1 MGSAG
6 GVWSIMSLLLLL
18 DCTTLGISA
27 LRAEKHSLRIPYQA
41 FNGHS
46 RSLTM
51 APEQIHTKF
60 VRLLNQQYLQI
71 SVAVL
76 PTTASWGN
84 FTGFWKTPTGRVGR
98 MLLESQFH
106 LPYSL
111 QVHMSFH
118 PRFGLA
124 VAWGVRS
131 QRRQDDEDVKDTLLN
146 RSTGKAL
153 GKGVLTRYIYLVS
166 ENGSLGVCIVWW
178 FHPSGSIEC
187 VCVCVKM
194 PRMIIRYYNIL

>member
-1 MGSAG
+1 MGK
-6 GVWSIMSLLLLL
+6 LH
-18 DCTTLGISA
+18 
-27 LRAEKHSLRIPYQA
+27 RFFQ
-41 FNGHS
+41 
-46 RSLTM
+46 
-51 APEQIHTKF
+51 
-60 VRLLNQQYLQI
+60 
-71 SVAVL
+71 
-76 PTTASWGN
+76 
-84 FTGFWKTPTGRVGR
+84 TPMGRVGR

-194 PRMIIRYYNIL
+194 PRMIIRYYTYTSTATHKPSALMQWL